1 MDTETM
7 DRLGHMDTKTVD
19 ILGHMHTETMDRLGH
34 TDTETVDILGHT
46 DHISLESNLDR
57 FLIPKIPKM
66 DLRSSQIVE
75 SDGTLGISKTKNVP
89 IFYTYL

>member
-1 MDTETM
+1 MYWSRGNIGDISVCHIIAWTQIILFKNLHFLSYDI
-7 DRLGHMDTKTVD
+7 DRFAS
-19 ILGHMHTETMDRLGH
+19 
-34 TDTETVDILGHT
+34 
-46 DHISLESNLDR
+46 HISLESNLDR

-89 IFYTYL
+89 IFYNYL

>member
-34 TDTETVDILGHT
+34 TDHTATQLSEKLYQAFLGFPRPETKKI
-46 DHISLESNLDR
+46 INL
-57 FLIPKIPKM
+57 M
-66 DLRSSQIVE
+66 
-75 SDGTLGISKTKNVP
+75 
-89 IFYTYL
+89 